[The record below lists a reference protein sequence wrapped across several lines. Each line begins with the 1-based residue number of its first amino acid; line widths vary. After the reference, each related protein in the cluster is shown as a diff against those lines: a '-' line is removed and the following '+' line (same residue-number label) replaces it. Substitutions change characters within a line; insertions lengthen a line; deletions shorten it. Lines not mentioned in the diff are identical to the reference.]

1 MAVPSRTSWKGF
13 LKLSLV
19 SVPVKAFTV
28 NDSSAEV
35 RLNQLHKDCNSR
47 VKYQKICPEHGELKS
62 DNIVSGYEHQK
73 DQYVV
78 VEPDDIDKLRTKSDR
93 AVGID
98 GFIPLDA
105 IDNRY
110 YAGKAHYLMPD
121 GIAGE
126 RPYQLLRE
134 GMEKNGVCAI
144 AQVVMSGR
152 EQLVVVRV
160 VDRMLV
166 MFGLHYPNKVR
177 KIDDYQNEIEEIEFK
192 DEEVA
197 LTDTLI
203 GASKIAEFNFD
214 SYTDTYVSKLKKLI
228 EMKIAGQEIVQA
240 PDHEEPKILNL
251 MDALKKSVA
260 EAQAKQAVGDD
271 AGDGDDG
278 VADDGAGEKKLAP
291 SAGKKKRSKKAQGE

>member
-28 NDSSAEV
+28 SDSSAEV

-47 VKYQKICPEHGELKS
+47 IKYQKICPEHGELKS

-78 VEPDDIDKLRTKSDR
+78 VQPDDIDKLRTKSDR

-98 GFIPLDA
+98 GFIPVDA

-134 GMEKNGVCAI
+134 GMQKNGVCAI

-166 MFGLHYPNKVR
+166 MFGLHYPSKVR
-177 KIDDYQNEIEEIEFK
+177 KIDDYQSEIEEIEFK

-203 GASKIAEFNFD
+203 GASKIDEFNFD
-214 SYTDTYVSKLKKLI
+214 SYTDTYVAKLKKLI

-271 AGDGDDG
+271 AEGAAGS
-278 VADDGAGEKKLAP
+278 DDGASAKKLAP